1 MILILTKKTNLHFL
15 LTIENLFNYRFLHY
29 FYEEIKSENYLMAN
43 IKNRRLFTSYIS
55 ITVIMSVVLFLF
67 GFFGIFFISSNSMA
81 NSFKENFS
89 VSIFFKE
96 DAKNIEITQLQN
108 EILMSDY
115 VEKLKYV
122 SKDEAVLL
130 MKDEYGQDFI
140 KELGFNPLVNSI
152 DFNLKSE
159 YVEATLL
166 DSISKLIENKNY
178 IDEIVYDK
186 NLINI
191 INDNIKRISLWL
203 MPSIIILLIITFLVI
218 NSSIRL
224 SIYSNRQLIKTMQLV
239 GATKAFI
246 RKPFIKINIFLSLIS
261 SIISI
266 SAIILLIYYI
276 DLNISF
282 VDNISIESVITLFII
297 ILSLG
302 LFISYI
308 STFFA
313 SQNILKIK
321 ADNLDV

>member
-1 MILILTKKTNLHFL
+1 
-15 LTIENLFNYRFLHY
+15 
-29 FYEEIKSENYLMAN
+29 MAN

-55 ITVIMSVVLFLF
+55 ITIIMSVVLFLF
-67 GFFGIFFISSNSMA
+67 GFFGIFFISSNSIA

-108 EILMSDY
+108 ELLMSDY

-178 IDEIVYDK
+178 VDEIVYDK

-276 DLNISF
+276 DLNISI
-282 VDNISIESVITLFII
+282 VDNISIESVITLFLI

-313 SQNILKIK
+313 TQNILKIK

>member
-1 MILILTKKTNLHFL
+1 
-15 LTIENLFNYRFLHY
+15 
-29 FYEEIKSENYLMAN
+29 MAN

-55 ITVIMSVVLFLF
+55 ITIIMSVVLFLF

-108 EILMSDY
+108 ELLMSDY

-178 IDEIVYDK
+178 VDEIVYDK

-313 SQNILKIK
+313 TQNILKIK

>member
-1 MILILTKKTNLHFL
+1 
-15 LTIENLFNYRFLHY
+15 
-29 FYEEIKSENYLMAN
+29 MAN

-55 ITVIMSVVLFLF
+55 ITIIMSVVLFLF
-67 GFFGIFFISSNSMA
+67 GFFGIFFISSNSIA

-96 DAKNIEITQLQN
+96 DAKNIEIIQLQN

-115 VEKLKYV
+115 VEKLKYI

-130 MKDEYGQDFI
+130 MKEEYGQDFI
-140 KELGFNPLVNSI
+140 KELGFNPLLNSI

-159 YVEATLL
+159 YVKATSL

-178 IDEIVYDK
+178 VDEIVYDK
-186 NLINI
+186 NLINL

-203 MPSIIILLIITFLVI
+203 MPSIIVLLIITFLVI

-239 GATKAFI
+239 GATKTFI

-282 VDNISIESVITLFII
+282 VDKISRESVIILFLII
-297 ILSLG
+297 VSLG

-313 SQNILKIK
+313 TQNILKIK

>member
-1 MILILTKKTNLHFL
+1 MT
-15 LTIENLFNYRFLHY
+15 
-29 FYEEIKSENYLMAN
+29 N

-55 ITVIMSVVLFLF
+55 ITIIMSVVLFLF
-67 GFFGIFFISSNSMA
+67 GFFGIFFISSNSIA

-108 EILMSDY
+108 ELLMSDY

-130 MKDEYGQDFI
+130 MKEEYGQDFI

-166 DSISKLIENKNY
+166 DSISRLIENKNY

-266 SAIILLIYYI
+266 SAIIILIYYI

-282 VDNISIESVITLFII
+282 IDNISIESVITLFII

-313 SQNILKIK
+313 TQNILKIK

>member
-1 MILILTKKTNLHFL
+1 
-15 LTIENLFNYRFLHY
+15 
-29 FYEEIKSENYLMAN
+29 
-43 IKNRRLFTSYIS
+43 
-55 ITVIMSVVLFLF
+55 MSVVLFLF
-67 GFFGIFFISSNSMA
+67 GFFGIFFISSNSIA

-178 IDEIVYDK
+178 VDEIVYDK
-186 NLINI
+186 NLINL

-246 RKPFIKINIFLSLIS
+246 RKPFIKINIFL
-261 SIISI
+261 
-266 SAIILLIYYI
+266 
-276 DLNISF
+276 NISF
-282 VDNISIESVITLFII
+282 IDNISIESVITLFLI

-313 SQNILKIK
+313 TQNILKIK

>member
-1 MILILTKKTNLHFL
+1 
-15 LTIENLFNYRFLHY
+15 
-29 FYEEIKSENYLMAN
+29 
-43 IKNRRLFTSYIS
+43 
-55 ITVIMSVVLFLF
+55 
-67 GFFGIFFISSNSMA
+67 
-81 NSFKENFS
+81 
-89 VSIFFKE
+89 
-96 DAKNIEITQLQN
+96 
-108 EILMSDY
+108 
-115 VEKLKYV
+115 
-122 SKDEAVLL
+122 
-130 MKDEYGQDFI
+130 
-140 KELGFNPLVNSI
+140 
-152 DFNLKSE
+152 
-159 YVEATLL
+159 
-166 DSISKLIENKNY
+166 
-178 IDEIVYDK
+178 
-186 NLINI
+186 
-191 INDNIKRISLWL
+191 

-246 RKPFIKINIFLSLIS
+246 RKPFIKINILLSLIS

-282 VDNISIESVITLFII
+282 VDNISIESVITLFLI

-313 SQNILKIK
+313 TQNILKIK

>member
-1 MILILTKKTNLHFL
+1 
-15 LTIENLFNYRFLHY
+15 
-29 FYEEIKSENYLMAN
+29 MAN

-67 GFFGIFFISSNSMA
+67 GFFGIFFISSNSIA

-130 MKDEYGQDFI
+130 MKEEYGQDFI

-166 DSISKLIENKNY
+166 DSISRLIENKNY

-246 RKPFIKINIFLSLIS
+246 RRPFIKINIFLSLIS

-282 VDNISIESVITLFII
+282 VDNISIESVTILFLI

-302 LFISYI
+302 IFISYI

-313 SQNILKIK
+313 TQNILKIK

>member
-1 MILILTKKTNLHFL
+1 
-15 LTIENLFNYRFLHY
+15 
-29 FYEEIKSENYLMAN
+29 MAN

-55 ITVIMSVVLFLF
+55 ITIIMSVVLFLF
-67 GFFGIFFISSNSMA
+67 GFFGVFFISSNSIA

-186 NLINI
+186 NLINL

-282 VDNISIESVITLFII
+282 VDNISIESVIILFLI

-313 SQNILKIK
+313 TQNILKIK

>member
-1 MILILTKKTNLHFL
+1 
-15 LTIENLFNYRFLHY
+15 
-29 FYEEIKSENYLMAN
+29 MAN

-55 ITVIMSVVLFLF
+55 ITIIMSVVLFLF
-67 GFFGIFFISSNSMA
+67 GFFGIFFISSNSIA

-108 EILMSDY
+108 ELLMSDY

-178 IDEIVYDK
+178 VDEIVYDK

-282 VDNISIESVITLFII
+282 IDNISIESVITLFII

-313 SQNILKIK
+313 TQNILKIK
-321 ADNLDV
+321 SDKLDV

>member
-1 MILILTKKTNLHFL
+1 M
-15 LTIENLFNYRFLHY
+15 
-29 FYEEIKSENYLMAN
+29 
-43 IKNRRLFTSYIS
+43 
-55 ITVIMSVVLFLF
+55 
-67 GFFGIFFISSNSMA
+67 
-81 NSFKENFS
+81 
-89 VSIFFKE
+89 
-96 DAKNIEITQLQN
+96 
-108 EILMSDY
+108 
-115 VEKLKYV
+115 
-122 SKDEAVLL
+122 
-130 MKDEYGQDFI
+130 
-140 KELGFNPLVNSI
+140 
-152 DFNLKSE
+152 
-159 YVEATLL
+159 
-166 DSISKLIENKNY
+166 ISKF
-178 IDEIVYDK
+178 
-186 NLINI
+186 
-191 INDNIKRISLWL
+191 DNIKRISLWL

-246 RKPFIKINIFLSLIS
+246 RKPFIKINILLSLIS

-282 VDNISIESVITLFII
+282 VDNISIESVIILFLI

-313 SQNILKIK
+313 TQNILKIK

>member
-1 MILILTKKTNLHFL
+1 MKKS
-15 LTIENLFNYRFLHY
+15 IS
-29 FYEEIKSENYLMAN
+29 KNYLMAN

-55 ITVIMSVVLFLF
+55 ITIIMSVVLFLF
-67 GFFGIFFISSNSMA
+67 GFFGVFFISSNSIA

-108 EILMSDY
+108 ELLMSDY

-130 MKDEYGQDFI
+130 MKEEYGQDFI

-152 DFNLKSE
+152 DLNLKSE
-159 YVEATLL
+159 YVEETSL
-166 DSISKLIENKNY
+166 DSISRLIENKNY
-178 IDEIVYDK
+178 VDEIVYDK

-224 SIYSNRQLIKTMQLV
+224 SIYSNRQIIKTMQLV

-261 SIISI
+261 SVISI
-266 SAIILLIYYI
+266 STIILLIYYI

-282 VDNISIESVITLFII
+282 VDNISIESVITLFLI

-313 SQNILKIK
+313 TQNILKIK

>member
-1 MILILTKKTNLHFL
+1 
-15 LTIENLFNYRFLHY
+15 
-29 FYEEIKSENYLMAN
+29 MAN

-55 ITVIMSVVLFLF
+55 ITIIMSVVLFLF
-67 GFFGIFFISSNSMA
+67 GFFGIFFISSNSIA

-108 EILMSDY
+108 ELLMSDY

-130 MKDEYGQDFI
+130 MKEEYGQDFI

-166 DSISKLIENKNY
+166 DSISRLIENKNY

-246 RKPFIKINIFLSLIS
+246 RRPFIKINIFLSLIS

-266 SAIILLIYYI
+266 SVIILLIYYI

-282 VDNISIESVITLFII
+282 IDNISIESVITLFLI

-313 SQNILKIK
+313 TQNILKIK

>member
-1 MILILTKKTNLHFL
+1 
-15 LTIENLFNYRFLHY
+15 
-29 FYEEIKSENYLMAN
+29 MAN

-55 ITVIMSVVLFLF
+55 ITIIMSVVLFLF
-67 GFFGIFFISSNSMA
+67 GFFGIFFISSNSIA
-81 NSFKENFS
+81 KSFKENFS

-108 EILMSDY
+108 ELLMSDY

-166 DSISKLIENKNY
+166 DSISRLIENKNY
-178 IDEIVYDK
+178 VDEIVYDK

-282 VDNISIESVITLFII
+282 VDNISIESVITLFLI

-313 SQNILKIK
+313 TQNILKIK